1 MRPDLFPPLPEQ
13 LTCKLVSLRSHKEG
27 HKVASFLHA
36 EVLVWLA
43 CVIAWR
49 AAVHKVCT
57 LMAFC
62 AALVRSLPSG
72 CAGLPTA
79 GGLLDTAAGPSPPL
93 PPRAVPGLPFAG
105 SREDPL
111 PASSALT
118 ALPLLVGGLTS
129 LRTTLELP
137 VRFAAGVHGAGSSSA
152 RSPPSLSLSEPLR
165 FRPEPF

>member
-1 MRPDLFPPLPEQ
+1 MALLKGMRHGLGS
-13 LTCKLVSLRSHKEG
+13 TKSS
-27 HKVASFLHA
+27 
-36 EVLVWLA
+36 
-43 CVIAWR
+43 
-49 AAVHKVCT
+49 T
-57 LMAFC
+57 LKPFC
-62 AALVRSLPSG
+62 AAARVRSPPSG
-72 CAGLPTA
+72 CAALLPAA

-118 ALPLLVGGLTS
+118 ALPLLIGGLTS
-129 LRTTLELP
+129 LATTLELP
-137 VRFAAGVHGAGSSSA
+137 ARFAAGVHGAGSSSA